1 MSSRGDG
8 VEVDDAVER
17 VEFFL
22 HLDPVFDGAEVVAE
36 VDGAGGLD
44 PGEDALAAFGLGL
57 GLGTGLFGRRGSL
70 FCGGDGRGERLF
82 GRDIMWIKW
91 G

>member
-44 PGEDALAAFGLGL
+44 PGEDALAAFSLGL
-57 GLGTGLFGRRGSL
+57 GLGAGLFGRRGSL
-70 FCGGDGRGERLF
+70 FVCARGNGDVGAVSVCLGE
-82 GRDIMWIKW
+82 M
-91 G
+91 